1 MTTKVLIRGGG
12 DLASAV
18 IQKLYRSGYKVVVS
32 ELETP
37 RMIRRTVSFSN
48 AIYESSYVVEGIEA
62 VWINSVDEI
71 EITQEQGKIPVL
83 TLPESEIY
91 DFFKPDVFVDAT
103 LSKKKVHYKKSYAK
117 VVIGLG
123 PNIRAGVDAHT
134 VIETSRGHDLGRLIF
149 SGFAKENTHVPGDI
163 GGYTHERVL
172 RAPCAGHMRCEKKIG
187 DFVRVGEVVMTVGG
201 VPVMAKLDGVIR
213 GLIHESVKITEGLK
227 IGDIDPRGNVQ
238 HCFTISDKGR
248 NLAGGVLE
256 AILIGLNS
264 R

>member
-1 MTTKVLIRGGG
+1 MPHRVLVRGGG

-18 IQKLYRSGYKVVVS
+18 IQKLYRSGFEVVVS

-37 RMIRRTVSFSN
+37 KMVRRTVSFSN
-48 AIYESSYVVEGIEA
+48 AIYENPYVVEEIEA
-62 VWINSVDEI
+62 VWIKSVDEI
-71 EITQEQGKIPVL
+71 KTLLAQGKIPVMT
-83 TLPESEIY
+83 TLESEMI

-103 LSKKKVHYKKSYAK
+103 VSKKEVNYTKAYAQ

-123 PNIRAGVDAHT
+123 PNIEAGVHAHT

-149 SGFAKENTHVPGDI
+149 SGWAKENTHIPGDI

-172 RAPCAGHMRCEKKIG
+172 RAPCAGLMKCDKKIG
-187 DFVRVGEVVMTVGG
+187 DLVRAGEVIMTIAGK
-201 VPVMAKLDGVIR
+201 PVKAKLDGVLR

-227 IGDIDPRGNVQ
+227 IGDIDPRGNT
-238 HCFTISDKGR
+238 HYCFTISDKGR
-248 NLAGGVLE
+248 NIAGGVLE
-256 AILIGLNS
+256 AVLIGLKS